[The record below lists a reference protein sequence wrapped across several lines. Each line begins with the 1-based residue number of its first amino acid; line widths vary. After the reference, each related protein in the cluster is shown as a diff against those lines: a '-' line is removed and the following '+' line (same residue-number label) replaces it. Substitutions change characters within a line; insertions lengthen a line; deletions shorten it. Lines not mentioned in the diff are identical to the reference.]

1 MNYNQ
6 IDNKITEPTANDEN
20 FPNNQK
26 QRADENYRRFFS
38 VALLPF
44 YYGGADY
51 RVLLCEPRYSRYNIY
66 RNNGH
71 AYFFAFGRRFPDT
84 DRFAVYV
91 GFRFL

>member
-1 MNYNQ
+1 MVTLDKN
-6 IDNKITEPTANDEN
+6 IKSVKEVLSSPDIIVFE
-20 FPNNQK
+20 
-26 QRADENYRRFFS
+26 FS
-38 VALLPF
+38 SLSALLPF